1 MKNLTFTVTLS
12 DFGLEIHLP
21 SEARLLLLEQNNA
34 RFDLN
39 NDELFLLLKKGQIK
53 MIANDLELI
62 PKLEFDKVVILNVK
76 AYELDANY
84 LTQYLVNLAEEAGIN
99 LRDKAEPLKIPNNI
113 EKACATYADEFLSAL
128 GAFGIK
134 LEKKKA
140 FSPKAQHRW
149 KKGLS
154 EIEFFVKRPDSQ
166 ATIIW
171 RKSNELVI
179 KAGAKIAESGG
190 MKSDGTPGLAYRFTQ
205 TLREEQKEN
214 WDPKTF
220 ITTADIVLKSVNE
233 VGHFLYF
240 AGTNSWLQL
249 VDKEGRSIHE
259 LSVVQ

>member
-1 MKNLTFTVTLS
+1 MKNLTFTVSMS
-12 DFGLEIHLP
+12 DLGLEMRLP
-21 SEARLLLLEQNNA
+21 STAFLRIFDQNNA
-34 RFDLN
+34 RFDLQ
-39 NDELFLLLKKGQIK
+39 NDELFFLLKKGQIK

-62 PKLEFDKVVILNVK
+62 PKLEFDKVVILNMA
-76 AYELDANY
+76 AYDLELEY
-84 LTQYLVNLAEEAGIN
+84 LTQYLVNLAEEAGII
-99 LRDKAEPLKIPNNI
+99 LRDKAEPIKIPSNI
-113 EKACATYADEFLSAL
+113 EKACATSADEFLTAL
-128 GAFGIK
+128 TAFGIK

-154 EIEFFVKRPDSQ
+154 EVEFFVNRSDSK

-171 RKSNELVI
+171 EKSNQLVI

-205 TLREEQKEN
+205 TLREEQKAN
-214 WDPKTF
+214 WDAKTF
-220 ITTADIVLKSVNE
+220 TTTEDIVLKSVNE

-249 VDKEGRSIHE
+249 VDKEGRTIHE
-259 LSVVQ
+259 LSVV